1 MNITNNEEKFMS
13 IGNFN
18 WGYGNQPSLIGTL
31 VFPGR
36 QSCLPA
42 STVPEYPA
50 QAYPVMNY
58 PGSDYFNSTY
68 DVGTAIE
75 HDYFNKFPRGC
86 YGTSSPFGSPFTGL
100 SSGSSFS
107 NPYSSLSSGLAFTNP
122 LAGLYSDNSYNFTNS
137 SFNNYAFNPVS
148 CQNNSPIGSSII
160 NQILNF
166 INISNNVDVDVDI
179 DETEKTETTKTTAK
193 TDTTAKTNTDD
204 DDDDS
209 VDSLIGLL
217 SDFLK
222 GFKSGSTSNVA
233 QTNVNINNFLSQ
245 GSAGAVPNDITSIT
259 NPLPLSDPYGN
270 ALPVN
275 YAAIQYGLFGNVH
288 GVDSIIARYVA
299 DIMPTDKN
307 SPGYTWKYTI
317 PGG

>member
-1 MNITNNEEKFMS
+1 MS
-13 IGNFN
+13 IGNLN
-18 WGYGNQPSLIGTL
+18 WGYGQPSLIGTL

-86 YGTSSPFGSPFTGL
+86 YGTSSPFGSPF
-100 SSGSSFS
+100 SGM
-107 NPYSSLSSGLAFTNP
+107 SSGLAFTNP

-148 CQNNSPIGSSII
+148 CQNNSPVGSSII

-179 DETEKTETTKTTAK
+179 DETEKTETTAK
-193 TDTTAKTNTDD
+193 TNTTTKTNTDD

-245 GSAGAVPNDITSIT
+245 GSARAVPNDITSIT
-259 NPLPLSDPYGN
+259 NPLPLSDPFGN

-288 GVDSIIARYVA
+288 GVDSIIARYVG
-299 DIMPTDKN
+299 DIMPTDRN
-307 SPGYTWKYTI
+307 APGYTWKYTI